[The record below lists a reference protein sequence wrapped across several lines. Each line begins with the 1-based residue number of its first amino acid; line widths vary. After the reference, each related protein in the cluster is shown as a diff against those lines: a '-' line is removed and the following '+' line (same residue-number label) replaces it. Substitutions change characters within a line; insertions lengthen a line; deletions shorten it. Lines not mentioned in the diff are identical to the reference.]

1 MTGTVTETFA
11 YALANWAWAF
21 INGEW
26 LQIDPSQDADS
37 VTNMFMQLVQARSTG
52 AVVTV
57 GLNSSNQIYYVYY

>member
-26 LQIDPSQDADS
+26 LQIDQSAGADS
-37 VTNMFMQLVQARSTG
+37 VTNMFMQLVEARSTG
-52 AVVTV
+52 TVVTV
-57 GLNSSNQIYYVYY
+57 GLNSANHIYYVYY